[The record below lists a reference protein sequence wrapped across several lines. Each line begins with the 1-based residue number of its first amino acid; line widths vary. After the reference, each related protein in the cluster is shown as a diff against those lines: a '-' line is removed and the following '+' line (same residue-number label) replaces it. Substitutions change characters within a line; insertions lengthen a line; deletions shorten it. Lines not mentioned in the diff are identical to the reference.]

1 MALIRLQKYFTDC
14 GVMSRRAAEEQI
26 RLGKVKVNDK
36 VAAVG
41 TVIDASVDKVEY
53 EGRIIIP
60 YCDEKI
66 CIMLNKPRGY
76 VTTMSDERGRKNVSM
91 LVEDLGVRVYPGGR
105 LDMDSDG
112 LLLMTN
118 DGELA
123 DVLTHPK
130 HEIPKI
136 YRVTVKGIVS
146 DRQLDALGRSMV
158 IDGYKIQP
166 VKVTRLPFPHSTEE
180 KTVLEMTLFEGR
192 NRQIRKMCDTQQLK
206 IKKLCRISIG
216 RLTLGKLPVGKW
228 RRLTRSEID
237 YLKNGGESAKKKG

>member
-1 MALIRLQKYFTDC
+1 M
-14 GVMSRRAAEEQI
+14 
-26 RLGKVKVNDK
+26 
-36 VAAVG
+36 
-41 TVIDASVDKVEY
+41 
-53 EGRIIIP
+53 
-60 YCDEKI
+60 
-66 CIMLNKPRGY
+66 
-76 VTTMSDERGRKNVSM
+76 
-91 LVEDLGVRVYPGGR
+91 
-105 LDMDSDG
+105 
-112 LLLMTN
+112 
-118 DGELA
+118 
-123 DVLTHPK
+123 
-130 HEIPKI
+130 
-136 YRVTVKGIVS
+136 TVKGIVS

-216 RLTLGKLPVGKW
+216 RLSLGKLPVGKW